1 MHGSEN
7 IPRAMTPPWATKD
20 ECTSAHA
27 WDERTRRSALGVIF
41 VLLHAPRAPGHSMN
55 DAHISPSALARAALI
70 ALARAAA
77 SAHALDP
84 ALVCAVVEQESAWT
98 PWAIRYEPGFLAR
111 YVAPLFTAGK
121 ISATETYARAFSWG
135 LLQVMGQVAREHGF
149 AGASLA
155 ELCDPVVGL
164 EYGCRVLAAKLAQAE
179 GNVERALLL
188 WNGGANI
195 HYAQEVQSRLA
206 RYA

>member
-1 MHGSEN
+1 
-7 IPRAMTPPWATKD
+7 
-20 ECTSAHA
+20 
-27 WDERTRRSALGVIF
+27 
-41 VLLHAPRAPGHSMN
+41 MN
-55 DAHISPSALARAALI
+55 DTHISPSALDRAALI

-77 SAHALDP
+77 AAHALDP
-84 ALVCAVVEQESAWT
+84 ALVCAVAEQESSWT
-98 PWAIRYEPGFLAR
+98 PWSIRYEPGFLAR

-149 AGASLA
+149 SGGSLA
-155 ELCDPVVGL
+155 ELCDPAVGL
-164 EYGCRVLAAKLAQAE
+164 EYGCRVLTAKLAQAE

-195 HYAQEVQSRLA
+195 NYAQEVHSRLA
-206 RYA
+206 KYT

>member
-1 MHGSEN
+1 MRIFEN
-7 IPRAMTPPWATKD
+7 VPRAMEPPWATKD
-20 ECTSAHA
+20 EYTSAHA
-27 WDERTRRSALGVIF
+27 RDGRTRRSALGVISF
-41 VLLHAPRAPGHSMN
+41 CCTRRAHRRSMN
-55 DAHISPSALARAALI
+55 DTPTSPPVPDRAALI
-70 ALARAAA
+70 ALARTAA

-155 ELCDPVVGL
+155 ELCDPAVAL

-195 HYAQEVQSRLA
+195 NYASEVQSRLA